1 MGLMESLRSD
11 AARNRAQIL
20 DAARDLTARQE
31 PLAMN
36 ALARRAG
43 VGVGT
48 VYRHF
53 ASVLELEETLVG
65 ERFDELSD
73 LLDDAGPGQ
82 LDQVLTAH
90 LALLVQDPLFERVIG
105 RAEPALERTTEQR
118 NALIGRLAE
127 LMTRDRSRGP
137 VRTDIDA
144 AGVLVLMCGL
154 AHAMHE
160 AGIAHGSDEADVLLR
175 VVLDGL
181 RAR

>member
-1 MGLMESLRSD
+1 MEGLRSD

-20 DAARDLTARQE
+20 DAAREIAARRE

-36 ALARRAG
+36 AVARRAG

-53 ASVLELEETLVG
+53 ATAMELEETLVG
-65 ERFDELSD
+65 ERFDDLAD

-90 LALLVQDPLFERVIG
+90 LALLTEDALVERVIG
-105 RAEPALERTTEQR
+105 RAEPALEQTTEKR
-118 NALIGRLAE
+118 DALIGRLAE
-127 LMTRDRSRGP
+127 VMAGDRSRGL
-137 VRTDIDA
+137 VRGDIDA
-144 AGVLVLMCGL
+144 AGVLTLMCGL
-154 AHAMHE
+154 AHALRD
-160 AGIAHGSDEADVLLR
+160 AGIASGSDAAGPLLR